1 MRSKSLSSQ
10 VDLNRII
17 EENVAAQSGV
27 QQFRH
32 AKKMRWQLGWI
43 PCQCGT
49 KPFAD
54 LSADC
59 IALDAIDLNAVWM
72 LAGHGESVSWN
83 STCLTK
89 SQKGSWFIKD
99 GQKSEMKCRPI
110 VGLGGRWAKRPDL
123 GQLP

>member
-59 IALDAIDLNAVWM
+59 IAIDAIDLNAVWI
-72 LAGHGESVSWN
+72 LARHEGAVCSN
-83 STCLTK
+83 ST
-89 SQKGSWFIKD
+89 
-99 GQKSEMKCRPI
+99 
-110 VGLGGRWAKRPDL
+110 
-123 GQLP
+123 